1 MSRLRMK
8 EALEHVTAARV
19 LDPFSLI
26 VNTNVGWVL
35 DRAGRHEDAIAQLTQ
50 TLALD
55 STYVQARWRLAGVLA
70 SAGRFTEALN
80 EGNRVVTL
88 SDSSAPAL
96 ELLAIID
103 ARAGRRAEARA
114 LLDDLRVRSRRE
126 YVPSGLIAQLFDA
139 LGDVDSTLTW
149 LDKAFAEQS
158 NAIAYLAVDYQNNP
172 IQRDPRFQALLSRT
186 GLK

>member
-1 MSRLRMK
+1 
-8 EALEHVTAARV
+8 
-19 LDPFSLI
+19 
-26 VNTNVGWVL
+26 
-35 DRAGRHEDAIAQLTQ
+35 
-50 TLALD
+50 
-55 STYVQARWRLAGVLA
+55 
-70 SAGRFTEALN
+70 
-80 EGNRVVTL
+80 
-88 SDSSAPAL
+88 
-96 ELLAIID
+96 LLAIID

-126 YVPSGLIAQLFDA
+126 YVPSGLIAQAFDA

-172 IQRDPRFQALLSRT
+172 IQRDPRFQARLARA